1 MTKGHCCGSDL
12 LSENNV
18 FYISEKYLESYN
30 DVFAD
35 ILSVLLFDG
44 QRHINPSELSE
55 SITET
60 QYKADGKPH
69 EQRRDIAKLWEKQKT
84 ELVLIGL
91 ENQTEVDKDMVFRIA
106 GYDGAYYRAQLTDGK
121 KERYPVATIVLYFG
135 MDRWDAATSLY
146 EVVSIPEEMKRYIND
161 YKIHVFE
168 IAYLTEEQVNSF
180 QSDFRFVADYFVQK
194 RKNKHYVPP
203 KGVIKHVDALLQ
215 MMAALTHDK
224 RFEVASGEWKG
235 EEKVMSEIFL
245 DQIEERG
252 EQKKL
257 IRLICKKMAKGKI
270 PEVIADEL
278 EEDEMVIQG
287 IYETALTFAP
297 DYDCNKIY
305 EEWKKSQE

>member
-1 MTKGHCCGSDL
+1 MGEKDL
-12 LSENNV
+12 
-18 FYISEKYLESYN
+18 SEKYLESYN

-35 ILSVLLFDG
+35 ILNVLLFDG
-44 QRHINPSELSE
+44 KRKIEPSELSE
-55 SITET
+55 TITET

-69 EQRRDIAKLWEKQKT
+69 EQRRDIAKLWEHQQT

-91 ENQTEVDKDMVFRIA
+91 ENQTDIDKDMLFRVI
-106 GYDGAYYRAQLTDGK
+106 GYDGAYYRAQLTEDK

-135 MDRWDAATSLY
+135 MDRWNGATSLY
-146 EVVSIPEEMKRYIND
+146 EAVSIPEEMKAYIND

-168 IAYLTEEQVNSF
+168 IAYLTDEQVNSF

-194 RKNKHYVPP
+194 RKNKHYSPP

-224 RFEVASGEWKG
+224 RFEEVSGEWEG
-235 EEKVMSEIFL
+235 DEKVMGEIFL

-252 EQKKL
+252 ILKGESRKL
-257 IRLICKKMAKGKI
+257 ISLICKKMTKGKI

-278 EEDEMVIQG
+278 EEDEAVIQG
-287 IYETALTFAP
+287 IYEIALSFAP
-297 DYDCNKIY
+297 NYDCNAIY
-305 EEWKKSQE
+305 EAWKAKQE

>member
-1 MTKGHCCGSDL
+1 MGEKDL
-12 LSENNV
+12 
-18 FYISEKYLESYN
+18 SEKYLESYN

-35 ILSVLLFDG
+35 ILNVLLFDG
-44 QRHINPSELSE
+44 KEQIKPSELSE
-55 SITET
+55 TITET

-91 ENQTEVDKDMVFRIA
+91 ENQTDIDKDMLFRVM

-135 MDRWDAATSLY
+135 VDRWDGTTCLY
-146 EVVSIPEEMKRYIND
+146 EAVSIPEEMKAYINN

-168 IAYLTEEQVNSF
+168 IAYLTEEQVNCF

-194 RKNKHYVPP
+194 RKNKYYIPP

-215 MMAALTHDK
+215 MMTALTHDK
-224 RFEVASGEWKG
+224 RFEEASGEWKG
-235 EEKVMSEIFL
+235 DEKAMSEIFL

-252 EQKKL
+252 ILKGESRKL
-257 IRLICKKMAKGKI
+257 IELVCKKITKGKI
-270 PEVIADEL
+270 PEVIANEL
-278 EEDEMVIQG
+278 EEDEAVIQG
-287 IYETALTFAP
+287 IYEVALSFAP
-297 DYDCNKIY
+297 IYDCNKIY